1 MKPSNK
7 IKKPRKKA
15 ALIISIAL
23 GLVIVVF
30 GALIGTS
37 LIRSR
42 APQTPVS
49 RAGAGG
55 APAGGGM
62 PGGGG
67 GAPGGGGGMPAG
79 GVSGGAG
86 TASRQATIVRAEAV
100 NRGTIETSVVL
111 NGDIL
116 LGSPQVSLYATLP
129 TGVQNAKLVE
139 TRFKLGDTVR
149 QGDTV
154 AIVDPSRP
162 GASYSRSPVISTASG
177 TVIQTPSVVLGDS
190 VTASMP
196 IYIISD
202 LNDLLIE
209 TYVPER
215 YVLSV
220 REGLPALVTLPA
232 IPGETFSATVDEVSP
247 TLDAA
252 SRTLKIRL
260 RFTKPDARIRAGMF
274 ATVSLVTDIHDNVL
288 VIPRAALINT
298 YGTWVVFTVDERNVA
313 HRHEIELG
321 LESES
326 VVEVIAGLSQGERVV
341 SAGQN
346 FLSDGDTVRVVE

>member
-1 MKPSNK
+1 MNFDK
-7 IKKPRKKA
+7 IEKPRKKP
-15 ALIISIAL
+15 ALIVSITL

-30 GALIGTS
+30 GVLIGTS
-37 LIRSR
+37 LIRGRSS
-42 APQTPVS
+42 QTTMP
-49 RAGAGG
+49 GASGG
-55 APAGGGM
+55 AASGSGAR
-62 PGGGG
+62 PGGDAMGG
-67 GAPGGGGGMPAG
+67 AAPGGGARPG
-79 GVSGGAG
+79 GGAG
-86 TASRQATIVRAEAV
+86 AATRQATLVRAEAV
-100 NRGTIETSVVL
+100 NQGTIETSVVL

-129 TGVQNAKLVE
+129 QGSNAKLVE
-139 TRFKLGDTVR
+139 TRFTLGDTVR

-162 GASYSRSPVISTASG
+162 GVSYSRSPVISTASG
-177 TVIQTPSVVLGDS
+177 TVIQTPPVVLGDS
-190 VTASMP
+190 VTASTP
-196 IYIISD
+196 IYVLSD
-202 LNDLLIE
+202 LNNLLLE

-215 YVLSV
+215 YVLSI
-220 REGLPALVTLPA
+220 RKGLPALVTLAA
-232 IPGETFSATVDEVSP
+232 IPNETFDATVDEISP

-260 RFTKPDARIRAGMF
+260 RFSQPDTRIRAGMF

-298 YGTWVVFTVDERNVA
+298 YGTWVVFTVDEGNVA
-313 HRHEIELG
+313 HRREIELG

-326 VVEVIAGLSQGERVV
+326 IVEIVAGLSQGERVV

-346 FLSDGDTVRVVE
+346 FLSDGDTVSVVE

>member
-1 MKPSNK
+1 MNPVKK
-7 IKKPRKKA
+7 IEKPRKKVTLIVSIVLG
-15 ALIISIAL
+15 LIIVA
-23 GLVIVVF
+23 F
-30 GALIGTS
+30 GVLIGTS
-37 LIRSR
+37 LINGGSSQTAMSGTS
-42 APQTPVS
+42 AP
-49 RAGAGG
+49 RGAMGGAGPGGSG
-55 APAGGGM
+55 AMGGAGPAAGGG
-62 PGGGG
+62 
-67 GAPGGGGGMPAG
+67 AA
-79 GVSGGAG
+79 
-86 TASRQATIVRAEAV
+86 RQATIVRTEAV
-100 NRGTIETSVVL
+100 NLSTIETSVIL

-129 TGVQNAKLVE
+129 QGVSNAKLVE
-139 TRFKLGDTVR
+139 TRFKLGDVVR

-154 AIVDPSRP
+154 AMVDPSRP

-177 TVIQTPSVVLGDS
+177 TVIQTPPVVLGDS
-190 VTASMP
+190 VTASTP
-196 IYIISD
+196 IYVLSD

-220 REGLPALVTLPA
+220 RKGLPALVTLAA
-232 IPGETFSATVDEVSP
+232 IPGETFNATVDEISP

-260 RFTKPDARIRAGMF
+260 RFAQADARIWAGMF

-288 VIPRAALINT
+288 VIPRATLINT
-298 YGTWVVFTVDERNVA
+298 YGIWVVFTVDERNVA
-313 HRHEIELG
+313 QRREIELG
-321 LESES
+321 LESEN

>member
-1 MKPSNK
+1 MNPFNK
-7 IKKPRKKA
+7 IEKPRKKG

-30 GALIGTS
+30 GVLIGTS
-37 LIRSR
+37 FIRSR
-42 APQTPVS
+42 NPQAGMS
-49 RAGAGG
+49 GAGASGG
-55 APAGGGM
+55 AVPGGGPMGGGVPAGGGAA
-62 PGGGG
+62 
-67 GAPGGGGGMPAG
+67 GAAR
-79 GVSGGAG
+79 GA
-86 TASRQATIVRAEAV
+86 AARQATIVRAEAV
-100 NRGTIETSVVL
+100 NPGTIETSVVL

-129 TGVQNAKLVE
+129 SGVQNAKLVE
-139 TRFKLGDTVR
+139 ARFKLGDVVR

-177 TVIQTPSVVLGDS
+177 TVIQTPPVVLGDS
-190 VTASMP
+190 VTASTA
-196 IYIISD
+196 IYVLSN

-220 REGLPALVTLPA
+220 RKGLPALVTLAA
-232 IPGETFSATVDEVSP
+232 IPGETFNATVDEVSP

-260 RFTKPDARIRAGMF
+260 RFTQADARIRAGMF

-313 HRHEIELG
+313 QRREIELG

-326 VVEVIAGLSQGERVV
+326 IVEVVAGLSQGERVV

>member
-1 MKPSNK
+1 MKPFDK
-7 IKKPRKKA
+7 TKKPRKKS
-15 ALIISIAL
+15 ALIVSIAL

-30 GALIGTS
+30 GVLIGTS
-37 LIRSR
+37 LMSRSSQ
-42 APQTPVS
+42 PS
-49 RAGAGG
+49 LSGAGAPSNA
-55 APAGGGM
+55 APGGGVR

-67 GAPGGGGGMPAG
+67 AMGGGA
-79 GVSGGAG
+79 A
-86 TASRQATIVRAEAV
+86 ARQATIVRAEAV
-100 NRGTIETSVVL
+100 NQGTIETSVIL

-129 TGVQNAKLVE
+129 TGVSNAKLVE

-162 GASYSRSPVISTASG
+162 GASYSSSPVISTASG
-177 TVIQTPSVVLGDS
+177 TVIQTPPVVLGDS
-190 VTASMP
+190 ITASTA
-196 IYIISD
+196 IYVLND
-202 LNDLLIE
+202 LNNLLIE

-220 REGLPALVTLPA
+220 RKGLPALVTLAA
-232 IPGETFSATVDEVSP
+232 IPGETFNATVDEVSP
-247 TLDAA
+247 TLDVA

-260 RFTKPDARIRAGMF
+260 RFSQPDARIRAGMF
-274 ATVSLVTDIHDNVL
+274 ATISLVTDIRNNVL
-288 VIPRAALINT
+288 VIPRVALINT
-298 YGTWVVFTVDERNVA
+298 YGNWVVFTVDERNVA
-313 HRHEIELG
+313 HRREIELG

-326 VVEVIAGLSQGERVV
+326 IVEVVAGLSQGERVV

-346 FLSDGDTVRVVE
+346 FLSDSDTVRVVE